1 MMGCFHVLWAL
12 VVGLIAG
19 FCARVLVGGAH
30 MSLLATAVLGVVGSL
45 IGGFIAGLIWK
56 PRDARF
62 HPAGFIFS
70 VIGAVIA
77 LWVWH
82 KFGYGR

>member
-1 MMGCFHVLWAL
+1 MMGCFHVIWAL

-19 FCARVLVGGAH
+19 LCARVLVHGTH
-30 MSLLATAVLGVVGSL
+30 MGLIATTLLGVVGSL

-70 VIGAVIA
+70 IIGAVIA
-77 LWVWH
+77 LFIWT
-82 KFGYGR
+82 KLGYGR